1 MRNDRQKGWCSTV
14 NTHARGPVPSFFLY
28 GDEQRD
34 QDLDTLHVE
43 PIRERSMRH
52 DWIIHPHVHPD
63 HVQFLWIA
71 DGHGAFSIEGA
82 DYSAQSPALVVQP
95 AGSLHEIRF
104 RPGTEGRVITAAVS
118 FVEAVAGGDQRLV
131 DITRQPAAHTLPA
144 GSPLVE
150 KLGAAFGEIQNEA
163 RWEEVGRRM
172 AIRAHMLLVLVAL
185 LRLSETR
192 LSGTQARRDRDFEI
206 VTRYRGALEAHFR
219 SQKGLTFY
227 ARSLGISTQRLNTAC
242 KARAGRTASELL
254 HERVIIEA
262 KRNLLYTEMT
272 VAEIGHAIGY
282 DDPAYFNRFFS
293 QRVGVP
299 PGTFR
304 ADAATTHRV

>member
-1 MRNDRQKGWCSTV
+1 MSKQAKG
-14 NTHARGPVPSFFLY
+14 PIPSFFLY

-52 DWIIHPHVHPD
+52 DWTIHPHVHPD

-71 DGHGAFSIEGA
+71 DGHGAFTMEGETYHA
-82 DYSAQSPALVVQP
+82 EPRSLVVQP

-104 RPGTEGRVITAAVS
+104 QPGTEGRVITAAVS

-131 DITRQPAAHTLPA
+131 DVTLRPGAYTIPA
-144 GSPLVE
+144 GSPMAD
-150 KLGAAFGEIQNEA
+150 KLGAAFEEIQNEA
-163 RWEEVGRRM
+163 RWEKVGRRM
-172 AIRAHMLLVLVAL
+172 AIRGHMLLVLVAL
-185 LRLSETR
+185 LRLNETR
-192 LSGTQARRDRDFEI
+192 LSGAEARRDRDFEI

-219 SQKGLTFY
+219 NQKGLAFY
-227 ARSLGISTQRLNTAC
+227 ARTLGISTQRLNMAC
-242 KARAGRTASELL
+242 KSRAGRTASELL
-254 HERVIIEA
+254 HDRIIVEA